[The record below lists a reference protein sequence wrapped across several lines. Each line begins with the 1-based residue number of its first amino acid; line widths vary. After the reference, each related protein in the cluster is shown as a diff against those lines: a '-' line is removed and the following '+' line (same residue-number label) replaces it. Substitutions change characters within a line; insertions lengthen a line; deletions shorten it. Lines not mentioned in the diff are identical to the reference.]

1 VPRVSRVA
9 CLVPT
14 VTKGP
19 YKKWPNFFAPPP
31 AFSFLFLFQT
41 EGRSAPLA
49 PPPPGGPGGAPGGP
63 PGGPPSGGPPF
74 VKKEQFL
81 PREPPRPFAR
91 SGLRCCL

>member
-1 VPRVSRVA
+1 MPRVSRVA

-14 VTKGP
+14 VKKGP

-31 AFSFLFLFQT
+31 RIFLPFFFRQK
-41 EGRSAPLA
+41 GAPRPS
-49 PPPPGGPGGAPGGP
+49 PPPSGGAPGGP

-91 SGLRCCL
+91 SGFRCCL

>member
-9 CLVPT
+9 CLPP

-19 YKKWPNFFAPPP
+19 YKKLRIFFAPPP

-41 EGRSAPLA
+41 EGRAAPPP

-63 PGGPPSGGPPF
+63 PGGPPAGGPPF

-81 PREPPRPFAR
+81 PRDQR
-91 SGLRCCL
+91 STVIGA